1 MQGLIATMIRLYQ
14 FPFLKGLG
22 APQSLMGFALMAT
35 CISEIPMFILSTRV
49 NKLDVVPVL
58 FLSLVCYTVRMA
70 GYSML
75 TNPLWTL
82 PLELLHGCS
91 IGLGLG
97 AAIRFMHGCVPHEMA
112 SSALGVLS
120 GVYTG
125 LGPILGS
132 LLGGFLFSA
141 FGPHEM
147 WRIASVLATIGT
159 CLVAIAAYRMK
170 RNKALV
176 AEIPTAGKPDAF
188 VEDAVVDAMLP
199 DDADR
204 QTLNTKSP

>member
-1 MQGLIATMIRLYQ
+1 MIRLYQ

-49 NKLDVVPVL
+49 NQLDVVPVL

-75 TNPLWTL
+75 TDPLWTL

-120 GVYTG
+120 GIYTG

-147 WRIASVLATIGT
+147 WRIGSILATIGT
-159 CLVAIAAYRMK
+159 ILVAVAAYRVK
-170 RNKALV
+170 RNKAV
-176 AEIPTAGKPDAF
+176 AAETPPAGKIETFVHDEIRDAI
-188 VEDAVVDAMLP
+188 LP
-199 DDADR
+199 DDVEMP
-204 QTLNTKSP
+204 TLNSHKSP